1 MNRKQQASR
10 IEELTEL
17 LISKT
22 QDIPEEVQR
31 AFTKRA
37 VEDARKLLS
46 GNDIAL
52 DTLSYSLY
60 RAYILG
66 AALYDN
72 DNLINKFEEN
82 KKIEQEVKP
91 TALKAVKKSSN
102 KNSKIISFP
111 KASFNV

>member
-1 MNRKQQASR
+1 MNRQQQSSR

-22 QDIPEEVQR
+22 QEIPEEVQK

-37 VEDARKLLS
+37 IEDARKLLS

-52 DTLSYSLY
+52 DKLSYSLY

-82 KKIEQEVKP
+82 KIEQEVKP
-91 TALKAVKKSSN
+91 TVLKAVKKTSN
-102 KNSKIISFP
+102 KSSKIISFP